1 MRESFQVNDQSSGHY
16 TVIILVTFYSSLTM
30 LHSETCRSSC
40 QMTARTAMIF
50 VLLVQSV
57 CLEKFADAIQQVH
70 WVSLRRILGKR
81 WDLVRMGALI
91 DVNVLQ

>member
-1 MRESFQVNDQSSGHY
+1 
-16 TVIILVTFYSSLTM
+16 M
-30 LHSETCRSSC
+30 LHSETCRGSR
-40 QMTARTAMIF
+40 QMTARTAMVF